1 VGLKFRAAIS
11 LLIVGALTSG
21 CVASQTRDRLDEAE
35 TRISVLEN
43 ELAAITSST
52 TEPASSA
59 TSTTGVSPGTD
70 PVADI
75 AARVSPA
82 VVQIETRDAVG
93 SGVIYTPDGLV
104 LTAAHVVEGFPEVTI
119 RLNDG
124 RTTTGTVLGTHH
136 LTDVAVVRIDG
147 FTDLP
152 VAEFAL
158 GEELRTG
165 QLAVAV
171 GSPFGFSRSVTA
183 GIVSTTARI
192 IDTVV
197 MVQTDA
203 AINPGNSGG
212 PLVDA
217 DGRVI
222 GISDIIFTDSGESA
236 GVGFAIRIDLAALVA
251 EQIVAGQEVQL
262 AFLGV
267 LASADSEGGEPGAV
281 IQDVTPDSAAEA
293 AGIQVGDR
301 ITAVDGFDIYDADGL
316 RARIIVKR
324 PGDVVTITA
333 VRDGQEIEI
342 TATLG
347 STTG

>member
-1 VGLKFRAAIS
+1 VPPKIRAVVS

-21 CVASQTRDRLDEAE
+21 CATVQTRDRLDEAE
-35 TRISVLEN
+35 TRISVLED

-52 TEPASSA
+52 TAEPASS
-59 TSTTGVSPGTD
+59 TSTIGVSGEAEPI
-70 PVADI
+70 AAI

-158 GEELRTG
+158 GEELQTG

-183 GIVSTTARI
+183 GIVSTTDRI

-251 EQIVAGQEVQL
+251 EQIVAGEDVRL

-267 LASADSEGGEPGAV
+267 LASADPEGQPGAV
-281 IQDVTPDSAAEA
+281 IHDVTADSAAEA
-293 AGIQVGDR
+293 AGIQAGDR
-301 ITAVDGFDIYDADGL
+301 ITAVDGHQIYDADGL
-316 RARIIVKR
+316 RARILVRR
-324 PGDVVTITA
+324 PGDVVSVTA
-333 VRDGQEIEI
+333 VRDGQDIEF

>member
-1 VGLKFRAAIS
+1 MRPKLRTAVS
-11 LLIVGALTSG
+11 LVVLGALLSG

-35 TRISVLEN
+35 TRISILED
-43 ELAAITSST
+43 EIASVAASTT
-52 TEPASSA
+52 TEPTA
-59 TSTTGVSPGTD
+59 STTTLAPRGAE
-70 PVADI
+70 PVAVI
-75 AARVSPA
+75 AAKVSPA
-82 VVQIETRDAVG
+82 VVQIETRDSVG

-124 RTTTGTVLGTHH
+124 RTAPGTVLGTHH

-147 FTDLP
+147 FSDLP

-183 GIVSTTARI
+183 GIVSTTERI
-192 IDTVV
+192 VDTVV

-236 GVGFAIRIDLAALVA
+236 GVGFAIKIDLAALVA
-251 EQIVAGQEVQL
+251 EQLVAGDEVQL
-262 AFLGV
+262 AYLGV
-267 LASADSEGGEPGAV
+267 LASITDDGRPGAL
-281 IQDVTPDSAAEA
+281 IQDVTPGSAAEA
-293 AGIQVGDR
+293 AGIQVGDV
-301 ITAVDGFDIYDADGL
+301 IIAVDGHPIFDADGL
-316 RARIIVKR
+316 RARILIRR
-324 PGDVVTITA
+324 PGDVV
-333 VRDGQEIEI
+333 VVSGMRDGQDVEF

-347 STTG
+347 STSG